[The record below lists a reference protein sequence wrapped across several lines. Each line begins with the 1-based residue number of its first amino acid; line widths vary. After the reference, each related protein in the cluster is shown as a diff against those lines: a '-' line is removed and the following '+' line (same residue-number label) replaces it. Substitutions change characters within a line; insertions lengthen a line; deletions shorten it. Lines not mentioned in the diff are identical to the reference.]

1 MKEFLV
7 IINTLF
13 SCESLVDKKVDLFVF
28 DIRQI
33 DFKMVK

>member
-1 MKEFLV
+1 MEKFLV

-13 SCESLVDKKVDLFVF
+13 YCESLGEKNVDLFVF